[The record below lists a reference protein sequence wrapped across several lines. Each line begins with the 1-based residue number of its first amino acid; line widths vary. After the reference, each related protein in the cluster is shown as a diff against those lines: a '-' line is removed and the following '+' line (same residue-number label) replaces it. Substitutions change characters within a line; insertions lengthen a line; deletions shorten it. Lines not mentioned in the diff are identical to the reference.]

1 MKPIL
6 LALAGAAA
14 VAAPAY
20 AHHSFAA
27 SYFEEQ
33 RVTVEGSLV
42 EFDFRNPHAFVKI
55 AVVDTE
61 GVTTEYSGEWAAAAR
76 LQAQGVQKET
86 LKPGDHLVM
95 TGAPARTPDQHRLHL
110 KTLQR
115 PADGWVWGGGGLPR
129 GSGSRR

>member
-1 MKPIL
+1 MKTTL
-6 LALAGAAA
+6 LAFVGAAA
-14 VAAPAY
+14 IAVPAY

-42 EFDFRNPHAFVKI
+42 EFDFRNPHAFVRI
-55 AVVDTE
+55 AVVDAD
-61 GVTTEYSGEWAAAAR
+61 GATTEYSGEWAAAAR
-76 LQAQGVQKET
+76 LQSQGVQKDT

-95 TGAPARTPDQHRLHL
+95 TGAPARVAEQHRLHL

-115 PADGWVWGGGGLPR
+115 PADGWVWGGGGLP
-129 GSGSRR
+129 GPPRRR